1 MFASTKC
8 SMIGPWEAK
17 VEGGV
22 HSRMRY
28 DKQQEYMKSFKVEDD
43 MYSICYKL
51 GFYCVGFGQF
61 VNIFLNFIIMIKKLL
76 ILIRKFFFEKLIGNH
91 ILFYFQNYLLFNVLF
106 FIDLDV
112 F

>member
-51 GFYCVGFGQF
+51 GFYCVGFGQSCI
-61 VNIFLNFIIMIKKLL
+61 VL
-76 ILIRKFFFEKLIGNH
+76 FE
-91 ILFYFQNYLLFNVLF
+91 NYLLFNV
-106 FIDLDV
+106 
-112 F
+112 